1 MHLACLLAV
10 VVVVFLVASRYV
22 VWVGDL
28 SVVSLLLSLFF
39 GSSIFSCFLT
49 HRSSPCCDFYFNYF
63 ALEFIEKM
71 SSRAIFFKRTWMDGK
86 KTGKTQW
93 LPPGFHTSCVRGA
106 INSTPADRG
115 ADRNSADRNYA
126 ISLVIDTAHVRMP

>member
-71 SSRAIFFKRTWMDGK
+71 SSSLLVELFFSSGPGWMGK
-86 KTGKTQW
+86 KLGKPNGCP
-93 LPPGFHTSCVRGA
+93 LGFTL
-106 INSTPADRG
+106 
-115 ADRNSADRNYA
+115 
-126 ISLVIDTAHVRMP
+126 LV

>member
-71 SSRAIFFKRTWMDGK
+71 SGRAIFFKRTWMDGK

-126 ISLVIDTAHVRMP
+126 ISFLGTST